1 MMVIHFSRFIGFSG
15 LDRMRKASFVQEK
28 GLPESRDP
36 ALLPT

>member
-15 LDRMRKASFVQEK
+15 LDKMRKASFLQEK
-28 GLPESRDP
+28 EILESRDP